1 MNSRRAPWL
10 LLCVMFAFAPS
21 SNAQVAPAD
30 REAAGLAAE
39 QAGQLREA
47 FDDYVAAL
55 QALSDPPPADADL
68 RLRERIIKLALKLD
82 PPPAVPEEAQQRITS
97 GQTASKSAQ
106 NPGELKVAVSEFQRA
121 LRLAPWLARAYFN

>member
-1 MNSRRAPWL
+1 MSSRRAPWL

-47 FDDYVAAL
+47 FDAYVAAL
-55 QALSDPPPADADL
+55 QALPESPPAAAAR
-68 RLRERIIKLALKLD
+68 RLRERVIKLALRRD
-82 PPPAVPEEAQQRITS
+82 PPPGVPAAAPPRLHT
-97 GQTASKSAQ
+97 GQ
-106 NPGELKVAVSEFQRA
+106 A
-121 LRLAPWLARAYFN
+121 LP

>member
-55 QALSDPPPADADL
+55 QALPESPPADADR
-68 RLRERIIKLALKLD
+68 RLRERIIKLALRLD
-82 PPPAVPEEAQQRITS
+82 PPPRSGAIQISSETGRCSGRHFRVPTRASPGALVGSRIFQS
-97 GQTASKSAQ
+97 GR
-106 NPGELKVAVSEFQRA
+106 VAG
-121 LRLAPWLARAYFN
+121 